1 MSWAIGQRVRKL
13 QPDGIAE
20 GLGTSPGST
29 MRFCEREGRA
39 SGAAESNAW
48 V

>member
-20 GLGTSPGST
+20 GLGTSPGNT
-29 MRFCEREGRA
+29 IRFRKREGRA
-39 SGAAESNAW
+39 SGAAERSAW